1 MSDAALPPT
10 ALQEPWDT
18 AERQHVAMQ
27 FGMWCFLATETLFFG
42 SIFLFY
48 AVARYSHADGFVAGA
63 RESEVMFGTINTV
76 VLLTSSLTMAIAER
90 AVREALTPL
99 ARAMFAA
106 TLLLGIAFLIIKGF
120 EYRSDIDKHL
130 VPGPGF
136 KLTGTGASQFWAFY
150 WTATGVHA
158 CHMLIG
164 LGVVGRMLLIPKAEL
179 PSRWTTAEGSALYW
193 HLVDVVWVVLYALI
207 YLVGR

>member
-1 MSDAALPPT
+1 MIETTLN
-10 ALQEPWDT
+10 EPWQTPD
-18 AERQHVAMQ
+18 RQHVATQ

-42 SIFLFY
+42 GLILFY
-48 AVARYSHADGFVAGA
+48 AVSRYRHPGGFVAGA
-63 RESEVMFGTINTV
+63 REAEVLLGSINTV

-90 AVREALTPL
+90 AVREALVPL

-106 TLLLGIAFLIIKGF
+106 TLALGIAFLAIKGF
-120 EYRSDIDKHL
+120 EYHSDIEKHL
-130 VPGPGF
+130 VPGPAF
-136 KLTGTGASQFWAFY
+136 KLHETGASLFWAFY

-158 CHMLIG
+158 CHMAIG
-164 LGVVGRMLLIPKAEL
+164 LGVVGRMLRIPAADL
-179 PSRWTTAEGSALYW
+179 PGRWITAEGSALYW